1 MADLSTAVTKRVVG
15 TEEFTAKLVT
25 KEVERE
31 RADLTS
37 PGGTRPMRRSYLYQP
52 TPPKEWFGE
61 RAEQVHKENIIRRVA
76 SDAEFADAI
85 ANKAKYAARRRDI
98 ARRAKNKAADG
109 LARRVS
115 DSAAARTARGAR
127 PKSRS
132 RTPCLPTA
140 VACWCEGQSAFRR
153 VINGRERRWL
163 CVRWLASHN
172 GLHAG

>member
-1 MADLSTAVTKRVVG
+1 MADSSAAVTMRVVG

-37 PGGTRPMRRSYLYQP
+37 LGGTRPMRRSYLYQP

-109 LARRVS
+109 LARTPSERQ
-115 DSAAARTARGAR
+115 RGAGGTH
-127 PKSRS
+127 
-132 RTPCLPTA
+132 RT
-140 VACWCEGQSAFRR
+140 WC
-153 VINGRERRWL
+153 
-163 CVRWLASHN
+163 
-172 GLHAG
+172 

>member
-1 MADLSTAVTKRVVG
+1 
-15 TEEFTAKLVT
+15 
-25 KEVERE
+25 
-31 RADLTS
+31 
-37 PGGTRPMRRSYLYQP
+37 MRRSYLYQP

-115 DSAAARTARGAR
+115 DSAAARTALGAR
-127 PKSRS
+127 PKLRS
-132 RTPCLPTA
+132 RAPCLPTA
-140 VACWCEGQSAFRR
+140 VGVKINLPVRR
-153 VINGRERRWL
+153 VIN
-163 CVRWLASHN
+163 A
-172 GLHAG
+172 

>member
-1 MADLSTAVTKRVVG
+1 MADSSAAVTMRVVG

-98 ARRAKNKAADG
+98 ARRAKNKAAGG

-115 DSAAARTARGAR
+115 DSAAARTARGAG

-132 RTPCLPTA
+132 RAPCSLPTA
-140 VACWCEGQSAFRR
+140 VGVKVNLPFVMSLIE
-153 VINGRERRWL
+153 EK
-163 CVRWLASHN
+163 
-172 GLHAG
+172 